1 MKCKARF
8 SRWLIG
14 PAIALLSL
22 LAHAETPCRVAF
34 DLGSSGIRAGAS
46 DSPAKPHIDIDFLG
60 PVWSGA
66 GLSTLTT
73 ATTDALTQMSNQA
86 GFKQECARVAGG
98 FSAWRL
104 ALARNPDDL
113 IQTLR
118 EVWRVASVPVI
129 VIPPAVEGHYG
140 YRGAKLALGEQLRTT
155 HVLDIGGGSLQIAGE
170 SSSFGAPLGQKTW
183 HRLLCQSLH
192 GADAAADCALQPMS
206 AQDLA
211 RARQLFTPWVA
222 QIQAALTGTVTLTAI
237 SRPVSRGIAP
247 AIARLQGH
255 SVAPSILRRSEIT
268 QSIAQL
274 YRKTTDETS
283 SQLALLPTHA
293 QYLLSDLLLVEGLL
307 QATKN
312 DALRVA
318 ELDLSNVPGLLE
330 DNTAYRWAEHYDCY
344 LQQLRESGV
353 NAYTSDP
360 SSCPK

>member
-1 MKCKARF
+1 MSCRARVGG
-8 SRWLIG
+8 WLIG
-14 PAIALLSL
+14 PAIAFLSL

-46 DSPAKPHIDIDFLG
+46 DNPATPRTDIDFLG

-66 GLSTLTT
+66 GLSTLTNAT
-73 ATTDALTQMSNQA
+73 ADALMQMTDQA

-129 VIPPAVEGHYG
+129 VIPPSVEGHYG
-140 YRGAKLALGEQLRTT
+140 YRGVQLALGEQLRTT

-170 SSSFGAPLGQKTW
+170 ASSFGAPLGQKTW
-183 HRLLCQSLH
+183 HRLLCQSLR
-192 GADAAADCALQPMS
+192 GEDAAADCTLQPMS
-206 AQDLA
+206 AKNLT
-211 RARQLFTPWVA
+211 RARHLFAPWIA
-222 QIQAALTGTVTLTAI
+222 LIQSALTGTVTLTAI

-247 AIARLQGH
+247 AIARLEGR
-255 SVAPSILRRSEIT
+255 SAVPSTLRRSEIT
-268 QSIAQL
+268 KSIEQL
-274 YRKTTDETS
+274 YRKTADETS
-283 SQLALLPTHA
+283 SQLVLAPTHA
-293 QYLLSDLLLVEGLL
+293 RYLLSDLLLLEGLL
-307 QATKN
+307 RATKN

-330 DNTAYRWAEHYDCY
+330 DNTAFRWAEHYDCY
-344 LQQLRESGV
+344 LQRLRESGV
-353 NAYTSDP
+353 NAYASDP